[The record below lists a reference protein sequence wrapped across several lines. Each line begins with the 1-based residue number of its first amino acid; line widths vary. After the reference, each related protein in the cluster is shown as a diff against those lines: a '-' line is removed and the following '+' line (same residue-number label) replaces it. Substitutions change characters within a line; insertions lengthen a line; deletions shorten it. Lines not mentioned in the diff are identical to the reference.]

1 VTTCQ
6 SETYE
11 TIISTISKE
20 MQKYTD
26 DKTRITEEQKGYC
39 IVSNDAKEQMLASNA
54 ILQE

>member
-1 VTTCQ
+1 MTTCQ

-11 TIISTISKE
+11 TIISTVSKE